1 MAEAGAAI
9 ASHRFDPPQL
19 CGLVRLVVDGHVP
32 AAQTA
37 IHHVP
42 HCHAAV
48 PHVGDAQNLSHE
60 NSDDAGAG
68 DVVQDLVRLARL
80 DQLGI
85 RLRERLRHVARQE
98 SRCWRQAIAGA
109 MGPVRGSASTEAQ
122 ETGRWARR
130 GLTSCSAAAS
140 LVLVAATSPPSMA
153 STAAAKLGLFTR
165 IPGNLSWQNAA
176 AWSPTV
182 PSNTQNRETSSRP
195 SIFGQTT
202 KRSCA
207 AEAGQRAA
215 RGDCGERAPV
225 VRSEWLGPLA
235 GGGAGGNAGGR
246 ERQPTRAAL
255 ARRGGT
261 GRASPCHSATPL
273 ARAIGSPGQRASPAV
288 RAFPQH
294 APTQWPQRGRRR
306 QRNPLPTSPGLPAS
320 GWAAGCGMQ
329 GDRFR
334 AASARTSR
342 DPPPGSCV
350 AQSSCTC

>member
-1 MAEAGAAI
+1 MLAPGDCGRHGTGPRLGEYGGARNGALG
-9 ASHRFDPPQL
+9 ATR
-19 CGLVRLVVDGHVP
+19 
-32 AAQTA
+32 
-37 IHHVP
+37 P
-42 HCHAAV
+42 HLL
-48 PHVGDAQNLSHE
+48 Q
-60 NSDDAGAG
+60 
-68 DVVQDLVRLARL
+68 R
-80 DQLGI
+80 
-85 RLRERLRHVARQE
+85 
-98 SRCWRQAIAGA
+98 
-109 MGPVRGSASTEAQ
+109 
-122 ETGRWARR
+122 
-130 GLTSCSAAAS
+130 SC
-140 LVLVAATSPPSMA
+140 
-153 STAAAKLGLFTR
+153 KLGLGSRYVPPVHGFHGR
-165 IPGNLSWQNAA
+165 GKARPLHEDPRKLVMAERGSVVSHGAVKHAKQGNVLPAQHFRTNDQAVLRGRGG
-176 AWSPTV
+176 T
-182 PSNTQNRETSSRP
+182 
-195 SIFGQTT
+195 
-202 KRSCA
+202 
-207 AEAGQRAA
+207 A
-215 RGDCGERAPV
+215 RGARGLRREGASRAQRV
-225 VRSEWLGPLA
+225 ARAS
-235 GGGAGGNAGGR
+235 GGGRGGRERGR